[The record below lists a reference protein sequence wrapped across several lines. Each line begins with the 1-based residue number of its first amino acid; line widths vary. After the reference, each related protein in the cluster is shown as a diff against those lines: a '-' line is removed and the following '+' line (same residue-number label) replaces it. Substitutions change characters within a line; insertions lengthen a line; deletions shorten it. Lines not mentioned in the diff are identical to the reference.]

1 MKIYFLKYALA
12 LGLGMPFPSNAQDS
26 NEWLVNLKREVTRFA
41 VNERAYLH
49 SIARL
54 SNSVMRDEDLFFV
67 SVLDLEELEIRLLP
81 DGRVS
86 VSREEVGPASE
97 REALKGGGDKAKE
110 KLEMCSNA
118 SENTPRLSLIVEG
131 GDKLKQNPSSHER
144 RFLRH
149 THNFLDR
156 ALAKEKSFRMLPY
169 SKGVSRYDN
178 LMRGN
183 GFSKYKHKLLVSVYY
198 EENLAG
204 NVFSKLNPKFLFSGA
219 GQSHKVSVELKL
231 HKDNVLV
238 KKMRETLT
246 LAEVS
251 VQGQQSRAGRLRN
264 SSQAQL
270 DKLGERINAF
280 LSESKCLV
288 KYSNMAVAVKGKL
301 VLDAGLDA
309 GYTEGDQLLL
319 MPKSGYFKKRGLLSG
334 VEQIAIARIKKISDL
349 KSELEVEQGAVG
361 LENGVEF
368 VVRPLLELI

>member
-1 MKIYFLKYALA
+1 MKIYFLKFALV
-12 LGLGMPFPSNAQDS
+12 LGFGLPFPSNAQDS

-81 DGRVS
+81 DGRVY
-86 VSREEVGPASE
+86 VSREEVGPASG

-110 KLEMCSNA
+110 KMCSNG
-118 SENTPRLSLIVEG
+118 SENTPRLSLMVEG

-144 RFLRH
+144 KFLRY

-156 ALAKEKSFRMLPY
+156 ALAKEKSFRMSPY
-169 SKGVSRYDN
+169 SKDVSRYDN

-198 EENLAG
+198 EDTPASTA
-204 NVFSKLNPKFLFSGA
+204 FSKLNPKFLFSGA
-219 GQSHKVSVELKL
+219 YQSHKISVELQL
-231 HKDNVLV
+231 HKDDVPI

-246 LAEVS
+246 LAEVG
-251 VQGQQSRAGRLRN
+251 VEGQQSQASRLRD

-270 DKLGERINAF
+270 ERLEESINAF

-334 VEQIAIARIKKISDL
+334 VEQMAIARIKKISDL
-349 KSELEVEQGAVG
+349 KSELEVEQGAVR

>member
-54 SNSVMRDEDLFFV
+54 SNSVMRDEALLFV

-97 REALKGGGDKAKE
+97 RGALKGGGDKAKE

-219 GQSHKVSVELKL
+219 DQSHKVSVELKL
-231 HKDNVLV
+231 HKDNVLI
-238 KKMRETLT
+238 KKMRETLI

-251 VQGQQSRAGRLRN
+251 VEGQQSRAGRLRN

-270 DKLGERINAF
+270 EKLGESINAF

>member
-1 MKIYFLKYALA
+1 MKIYFLKFALV
-12 LGLGMPFPSNAQDS
+12 LGFGLPFPSNAQDS

-54 SNSVMRDEDLFFV
+54 SNSVMRDEDLFFI

-81 DGRVS
+81 DGRVY
-86 VSREEVGPASE
+86 VSREEVGPASG
-97 REALKGGGDKAKE
+97 REALKGRGDKAKE
-110 KLEMCSNA
+110 KVKMCSNG
-118 SENTPRLSLIVEG
+118 SENTPRLSLIVKG
-131 GDKLKQNPSSHER
+131 GDKLKQNPNSHER
-144 RFLRH
+144 KFLRY
-149 THNFLDR
+149 THNFLDK
-156 ALAKEKSFRMLPY
+156 ALAKEKSFRMSPY

-198 EENLAG
+198 EDTPASTA
-204 NVFSKLNPKFLFSGA
+204 FSKLNPKFLFSGA
-219 GQSHKVSVELKL
+219 YQSHKISVELQL
-231 HKDNVLV
+231 HKDDVTI

-246 LAEVS
+246 LAEVG
-251 VQGQQSRAGRLRN
+251 VEGQQSQAGRLRD

-270 DKLGERINAF
+270 ERLEESINAF

-334 VEQIAIARIKKISDL
+334 VEQMAIARIKKISDL
-349 KSELEVEQGAVG
+349 KSELEVEQGAVR

>member
-97 REALKGGGDKAKE
+97 RGALKGGGDKAKE

-219 GQSHKVSVELKL
+219 DQSHKVSVELKL
-231 HKDNVLV
+231 HKDNVLI

-251 VQGQQSRAGRLRN
+251 VEGQQSRAGRLRN

-270 DKLGERINAF
+270 EKLGESINAF

>member
-97 REALKGGGDKAKE
+97 RGALKGGGDKAKE

-219 GQSHKVSVELKL
+219 DQSHKVSVELKL
-231 HKDNVLV
+231 HKDNVLI
-238 KKMRETLT
+238 KKMRETLI

-251 VQGQQSRAGRLRN
+251 VEGQQSRAGRLRN

-270 DKLGERINAF
+270 EKLGESINAF